1 MPSKSKA
8 QRKFFGLV
16 HAIQSGK
23 VHPSKVSM
31 KVRKAAKKISS
42 KDVKDFAKTP
52 EGNLPYKVK
61 KEIISVLK
69 ELQEPMYLNEDEAK
83 DAVAKTFNTKGNF
96 DQYIQKFVGSEFLP
110 KELDTLHN
118 HKEQKPTKIQ
128 KNEIRYETTSDFGT
142 STINV
147 VKKLKDGSG
156 FAYTSFTKYLKNE
169 DPSVEKS
176 PEESQDT
183 IVVTKSQVFTDE
195 VDGAAI
201 LANFLKKL
209 DL

>member
-1 MPSKSKA
+1 MPSKSKL

-16 HAIQSGK
+16 HGVQSGK
-23 VHPSKVSM
+23 IHPSKVSM

-42 KDVKDFAKTP
+42 KDVKDFSKTP

-69 ELQEPMYLNEDEAK
+69 ELQEPMYLNEDESK
-83 DAVAKTFNTKGNF
+83 DAVAKTFDTKGNF
-96 DQYIQKFVGSEFLP
+96 DQYVKKFMGSEFLP
-110 KELDTLHN
+110 KELDTINN

-128 KNEIRYETTSDFGT
+128 KNEIRYETVDDFSN
-142 STINV
+142 STTNV
-147 VKKLKDGSG
+147 LKKLKDGNG
-156 FAYTSFTKYLKNE
+156 FAYTAFTKYLKQSE
-169 DPSVEKS
+169 PST
-176 PEESQDT
+176 EESQDT
-183 IVVTKSQVFTDE
+183 IIVTKSQVFNE
-195 VDGAAI
+195 EIDGASI